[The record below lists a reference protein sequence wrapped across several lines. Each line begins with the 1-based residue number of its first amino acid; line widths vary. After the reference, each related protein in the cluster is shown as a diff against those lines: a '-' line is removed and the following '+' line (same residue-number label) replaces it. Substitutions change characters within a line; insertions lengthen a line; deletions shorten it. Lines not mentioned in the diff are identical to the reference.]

1 MPLKYKSLLILV
13 ALIASL
19 LAGCQMWRI
28 PSPKLPEPLRQTRPE
43 VTAPNK
49 AALAE
54 NADVAELQSQAEQK
68 RFTETPGTVLP
79 PTVAGLDTFEEKL
92 PGLKGGAFKLDVDN
106 MPLPAFINE
115 VYGNMLHVSF
125 QIDKTLQ
132 NVPDLITLRIT
143 QPQSAEE
150 LSRVVAKILAEY
162 GVAIKKEQDRYRF
175 LRSSTTP
182 IEEPP
187 LLISGRTLPQVP
199 VTHRPI
205 FQVVP
210 LYHVR
215 NINVTSALNQ
225 IYTGQELKIT
235 EDPER
240 NTVTLQGSQ
249 QLVASA
255 LDTIKFLDQPAM
267 RGHYSLRIDPLYQT
281 PEALS
286 EALVQVLQ
294 SEGYGAS
301 ATLPMGSILVLPMSK
316 INAVLVFTADPK
328 VLALVKQWVQ
338 VLDQPTYGTDKDTIF
353 YYPVKN
359 TGAEDLAKTLSNLV
373 PNIATQQAANAQKR
387 PGTTQQA
394 ISTTSTTSGGGK
406 TNLVVDKQRNAL
418 LFFGDSD
425 TWAQL
430 LPIIQ
435 QMDLP
440 SKQVLIEV
448 TIAEITLGDTDKFG
462 IQWLING
469 KVGEYNF
476 DTGTLVG
483 AGAGAIPGAFNY
495 ILNSGGTTRMVLNA
509 LATNSRVNVLSTP
522 RLMVKSGEEA
532 NIEIGTE
539 VPIVTSQGVPS
550 GSAQTN
556 GSSIFTQNVQY
567 RKTGVILN
575 IKPVIHSGRRIDID
589 ISQEL
594 SSAQNNETSSI
605 SSPSILNRKVETSLS
620 LKDGTSV
627 LLAGLISDTTKRDD
641 SGIPYL
647 KDIPWLGNIFS
658 TKGGSHDKSE
668 IVIMIIPY
676 ILEQDRDVELIS
688 EAFRSQYSFG
698 QHEKYISNPNLMG
711 SGLKKLP

>member
-1 MPLKYKSLLILV
+1 MPDKTG
-13 ALIASL
+13 AA
-19 LAGCQMWRI
+19 A
-28 PSPKLPEPLRQTRPE
+28 LPENINQ
-43 VTAPNK
+43 AD
-49 AALAE
+49 LA
-54 NADVAELQSQAEQK
+54 SQAEQK
-68 RFTETPGTVLP
+68 RFTETPGTMP
-79 PTVAGLDTFEEKL
+79 SPTIAGIDTFEEKM

-125 QIDKTLQ
+125 QIDKSLQ
-132 NVPDLITLRIT
+132 NVADLITLRIT

-150 LSRVVAKILAEY
+150 LARVVAKILAEY
-162 GVAIKKEQDRYRF
+162 GVAIKKEQQHYRF
-175 LRSSTTP
+175 VRSSTTP

-187 LLISGRTLPQVP
+187 LLISGRSLPQVP

-240 NTVTLQGSQ
+240 NTVTLQGPQ

-255 LDTIKFLDQPAM
+255 LETIKFLDQPAM
-267 RGHYSLRIDPLYQT
+267 RGRYSLRIDPLYQT

-301 ATLPMGSILVLPMSK
+301 ASLPMGSILVLPMGK

-328 VLALVKQWVQ
+328 VLGLVKQWVQ
-338 VLDQPTYGTDKDTIF
+338 VLDQPTYANDKNTLF

-359 TGAEDLAKTLSNLV
+359 TGAEDLAKTLSSLV
-373 PNIATQQAANAQKR
+373 PNIATQQAAKTQKSPGAAQAATALS
-387 PGTTQQA
+387 PTA
-394 ISTTSTTSGGGK
+394 ASGGGK
-406 TNLVVDKQRNAL
+406 ANLVVDKQRNAL

-425 TWAQL
+425 TWSQL

-435 QMDLP
+435 QMDMP

-462 IQWLING
+462 IEWLING

-476 DTGTLVG
+476 DAGTLVG

-550 GSAQTN
+550 GSPQTGGN
-556 GSSIFTQNVQY
+556 SIFTQNVQY

-594 SSAQNNETSSI
+594 SAAQANETSSI

-620 LKDGTSV
+620 LKDGASV
-627 LLAGLISDTTKRDD
+627 LLAGLISDNTSFNDK
-641 SGIPYL
+641 GIPYL
-647 KDIPWLGNIFS
+647 KDIPWLGSVFS
-658 TKGGSHDKSE
+658 TKSSSHDKSE

-676 ILEQDRDVELIS
+676 ILEQDRDVESIS
-688 EAFRSQYSFG
+688 DAFRSQYSFG
-698 QHEKYISNPNLMG
+698 K
-711 SGLKKLP
+711 